1 MMNNYLREII
11 NCMNYNTVL
20 SQVFF
25 FLLLGF
31 HAHVREVSKVSHLY
45 FYPGFSFIFFAIN
58 LSFFVWFRLN
68 LEAMVYLAY
77 FLDYFVEHINAMSF
91 C

>member
-1 MMNNYLREII
+1 MNNYLREII

-45 FYPGFSFIFFAIN
+45 FYPGFSFIFLQSTYRF
-58 LSFFVWFRLN
+58 LYG
-68 LEAMVYLAY
+68 LETQPGSYGIFGVFLGLFSGAY
-77 FLDYFVEHINAMSF
+77 
-91 C
+91 

>member
-1 MMNNYLREII
+1 MNHYLREII

-58 LSFFVWFRLN
+58 LSFFPDFVN
-68 LEAMVYLAY
+68 AY
-77 FLDYFVEHINAMSF
+77 PKIHQRTMERCIDGVS
-91 C
+91 